1 MKLPFRYQFILAPS
15 ITVILLACL
24 VAYTSYELSR
34 IYDENEA
41 TVYWEIVNDNA
52 QTAITSINT
61 LNNTVNKLSG
71 TQSPQQDDNF
81 FSYLEQSQILSDNL
95 YDQNLLEQIP
105 EELRQRILGV
115 EKGLREPENTEP
127 AKLLSSINQFLPDLE
142 YQAKIIAAQRRT
154 AYIDNHHKLLDII
167 ARLTTVQI
175 SALLIC
181 IIVATLLALWGL
193 FTIRQRFN
201 RLQSRAQLVCS
212 SSNLDSSTHVK
223 SGDELDNLEN
233 CLVNM
238 TDKLL
243 NAVSVE
249 NVLRGVENER
259 RRIAMDMHDG
269 VLADLTGINRQ
280 LDDDSSIRKDINEVI
295 NNLRRTI
302 DDLHPQVLEIL
313 GLNAALNSWLER
325 QSKASGFPQHHYD
338 FEDAIEQ
345 SINLEQKINLFR
357 IITEAIT
364 NVAKHAHA
372 DRLELVLRINDNQ
385 LILSVEDNGVG
396 MPSEL
401 KANSH
406 GIANINERARLLS
419 ANAKWNT
426 SRFSRGTCFELTLPL
441 STDS

>member
-41 TVYWEIVNDNA
+41 TVYWEVVNDNV
-52 QTAITSINT
+52 QTSIATVNS
-61 LNNTVNKLSG
+61 LNKTINKLSAE
-71 TQSPQQDDNF
+71 QSAQQDDNF
-81 FSYLEQSQILSDNL
+81 FSYLEQSQILTDNL
-95 YDQNLLEQIP
+95 YDHNLLEQIP
-105 EELRQRILGV
+105 DELRQRILNA
-115 EKGLREPENTEP
+115 EKRLREPEHIDPVT
-127 AKLLSSINQFLPDLE
+127 LLANINQFLPDLE

-154 AYIDNHHKLLDII
+154 AYIDNHHKLLEII

-175 SALLIC
+175 SALIVC
-181 IIVATLLALWGL
+181 IIAATLLALWGL

-212 SSNLDSSTHVK
+212 SSRLNPSTRVR

-280 LDDDSSIRKDINEVI
+280 LGDDSSIRKEINDVI
-295 NNLRRTI
+295 DNLRRTI

-325 QSKASGFPQHHYD
+325 QSNASGFPQYHYD

-357 IITEAIT
+357 IITEVIT
-364 NVAKHAHA
+364 NVAKHSHA
-372 DRLELVLRINDNQ
+372 DRLELVLRINNNQ

-396 MPSEL
+396 MPAEVDT
-401 KANSH
+401 NGH
-406 GIANINERARLLS
+406 GVANINERARLLNS
-419 ANAKWNT
+419 TVTWRT
-426 SRFSRGTCFELTLPL
+426 SRFARGTCFELTLPMGVDL
-441 STDS
+441 